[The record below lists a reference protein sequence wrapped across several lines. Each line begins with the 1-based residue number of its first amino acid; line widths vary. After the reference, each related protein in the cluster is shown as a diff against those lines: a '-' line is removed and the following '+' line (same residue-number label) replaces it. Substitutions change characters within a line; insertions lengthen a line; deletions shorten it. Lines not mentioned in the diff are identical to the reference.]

1 MDLPKTEYNFLL
13 GFYLG
18 LMSFDPMTST
28 FTFLND
34 TERKE
39 ILLTISVLQ
48 RKLFEVMPKVQDRET
63 TESERLSK

>member
-13 GFYLG
+13 GFYLN

-28 FTFLND
+28 FTFLREP
-34 TERKE
+34 ERRE

-48 RKLFEVMPKVQDRET
+48 RKLIDVEMDPRHEARREG
-63 TESERLSK
+63 RGGF